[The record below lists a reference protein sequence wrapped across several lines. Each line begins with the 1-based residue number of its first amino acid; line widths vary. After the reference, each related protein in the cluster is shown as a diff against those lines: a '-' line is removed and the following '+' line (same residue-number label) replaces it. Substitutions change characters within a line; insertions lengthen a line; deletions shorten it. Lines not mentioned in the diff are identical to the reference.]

1 MDEKKS
7 KQDDPVIHGRIV
19 GSPEGYTGVPA
30 GEVVTVGMG
39 AMMTLARGT
48 DGKGWKVIAEKE
60 DWQLVHFSP
69 EGFLRLEH
77 IHDDGW
83 AHGVYHKTG
92 LCMKCNKEAPQELQA
107 MWLVGK

>member
-7 KQDDPVIHGRIV
+7 KRGDPAEKEWRL
-19 GSPEGYTGVPA
+19 
-30 GEVVTVGMG
+30 GEVV
-39 AMMTLARGT
+39 MTLGRAT
-48 DGKGWKVIAEKE
+48 DGKGWKLIAGQG
-60 DWQLVHFSP
+60 DWRLVHFSP
-69 EGFLRLEH
+69 DGFLRLEH